1 MTSSIQTIQ
10 QLIRAKRYQV
20 KLHAVQHALK
30 EGFSERDMLEAI
42 LDGRI
47 IEEYPDRRRVLVC
60 GQTVVDDILVYLHVV
75 CEQNYPDQ
83 IELVT
88 AYFPDEREWETPPF
102 RRRKKRK

>member
-1 MTSSIQTIQ
+1 MTSNIQTIQ

-47 IEEYPDRRRVLVC
+47 IEEYPDRQRVLVC
-60 GQTVVDDILVYLHVV
+60 GQTIVDEILVYLHVV

-88 AYFPDEREWETPPF
+88 AYFPDEREWEIPPF
-102 RRRKKRK
+102 KRRKKRK